1 MTEVKKIMDTKLF
14 HTDDNEIAEAGEILR
29 NGGLVA
35 FPTETVYGLG
45 ASAFD
50 SDAAKKIYAAKGRPS
65 DNPLIVHICDKGQIK
80 DIAEEIPESAK
91 KVIDNFMPGPVTIIL
106 KKKSVVPNDVTAG
119 LDTVAIRFPLHE
131 TAQKL
136 IKAAG
141 VPIAAPSANLSGKPS
156 PTKAK
161 HVVKD
166 MTGRIDAI
174 IDGGECNVGVE
185 STIVDFTGEKP
196 VILRPGGVTYDDLKG
211 IGLDVEIDKN
221 ILHSIAADEVPKC
234 PGMKYKHYAPN
245 AEVTVVEGEK
255 DAVQSKI
262 KELLEQTEGKVTGVL
277 TMYGAVYDKAV
288 MLSAGSTNKEYAKNL
303 FAALREFD
311 ELGVEVVFA
320 EFSEKDGYGL
330 AVKNRLYKAAAQS
343 NTRLK
348 PKNRPQHHFLLGR
361 YSKYSTKA
369 AKPHCERFCGFTT
382 KSLSFMGG
390 ITK

>member
-80 DIAEEIPESAK
+80 DIAEE
-91 KVIDNFMPGPVTIIL
+91 M
-106 KKKSVVPNDVTAG
+106 
-119 LDTVAIRFPLHE
+119 
-131 TAQKL
+131 AQKL

-330 AVKNRLYKAAAQS
+330 AVKNRLYKAAAQ
-343 NTRLK
+343 RVI
-348 PKNRPQHHFLLGR
+348 HV
-361 YSKYSTKA
+361 
-369 AKPHCERFCGFTT
+369 
-382 KSLSFMGG
+382 
-390 ITK
+390 